1 MLSRCARFAPQVKR
15 SKLHIVEAQGLIAKR
30 FSGVSSSLEFW
41 MMLRIQDWGS
51 ADAFT
56 VRAHD
61 SRSVPFGLSGF
72 GWLDGGP
79 DDAASCWEIAP
90 P

>member
-30 FSGVSSSLEFW
+30 FSGSLEFW
-41 MMLRIQDWGS
+41 MMLRIQDWGW
-51 ADAFT
+51 ADAFN
-56 VRAHD
+56 VRAH
-61 SRSVPFGLSGF
+61 G
-72 GWLDGGP
+72 
-79 DDAASCWEIAP
+79 WEIAP